1 MIKGV
6 TAPNRRRPTLP
17 DAEGLIV
24 TTTDALH
31 SVHSLQPPEMPLLAA
46 ALGDSPETVITHH
59 LLTSRTCNAWCVGDV
74 RQPAAAV
81 VQAHQFLAEPI
92 VFGHSP
98 EDIARI
104 MAFVEDWHTFSVPTH
119 LARALERPVATLSRT
134 TALNTLEDVYHILDG
149 PIAKVEQ
156 RSDVRLLTD
165 DDILLTAGMDQL
177 EQTSAYKP
185 IVAAGIVDGEI
196 VSLAHT
202 FAWSPL
208 YVDIGVTTHEEVR
221 NQGYATTAAALVIE
235 EVRKR
240 GRTPVW
246 SCGAENEPSLHIA
259 RKLGFRETS
268 RRLYLIPVVQ
278 DTQPG

>member
-31 SVHSLQPPEMPLLAA
+31 SVHSLQPQEMPLLAA

-208 YVDIGVTTHEEVR
+208 YVDIGVTTHEEMR
-221 NQGYATTAAALVIE
+221 NQGYATTAAAIVIE

>member
-31 SVHSLQPPEMPLLAA
+31 SVHSLQPQEMPLLAA

-208 YVDIGVTTHEEVR
+208 YVDIGVTTHEEMR